1 MKGLN
6 LLWLVSGIALT
17 IQGCGVVGSRVNS
30 QIGSATAQNKLPSG
44 TAALEPAGAEPT
56 SLQLTVAPC
65 DSNFNCVPGMTA
77 TPGQVVKIAAHV
89 AYAGVGNPT
98 GQLCIVD
105 NGSPVNCGLTPI
117 TDEEWFTNSLLPGK
131 NPLTATYAGDSAYAG
146 STTAVTV
153 LSVGVSAGSAVASQL
168 TANPPSLNFGSTTV
182 GTSSSLPVTLTNHGN
197 SPISISNVTIS
208 GPGFSAN
215 GVPSGT
221 ILSPGQ
227 SVSLNVTLA
236 PAGTGSVSGSV
247 TLISNAANSSAA
259 IGLAGAG
266 VQATVSS
273 ITLSPADPTIA
284 VGNQV
289 QFTAVDNIGNDITSS
304 VVWSSS
310 NSVIATITAGGLARG
325 VADGPVTITARQ

>member
-17 IQGCGVVGSRVNS
+17 IQGCGVVGARVNS

-44 TAALEPAGAEPT
+44 TAALEPAGAQPT

-65 DSNFNCVPGMTA
+65 DSNFNCVPGTTA

-117 TDEEWFTNSLLPGK
+117 KDEEWFTNSLLPGT
-131 NPLTATYAGDSAYAG
+131 NPLTATYAGDSVYAG

-153 LSVGVSAGSAVASQL
+153 LSVGVSTGSAVAPPVNPDTSAQL
-168 TANPPSLNFGSTTV
+168 TANPSSLNFGNTTV
-182 GTSSSLPVTLTNHGN
+182 GTSSSLPITLTNSG
-197 SPISISNVTIS
+197 SSTISISNVTIS

-227 SVSLNVTLA
+227 SV
-236 PAGTGSVSGSV
+236 
-247 TLISNAANSSAA
+247 
-259 IGLAGAG
+259 
-266 VQATVSS
+266 
-273 ITLSPADPTIA
+273 
-284 VGNQV
+284 
-289 QFTAVDNIGNDITSS
+289 
-304 VVWSSS
+304 
-310 NSVIATITAGGLARG
+310 
-325 VADGPVTITARQ
+325 PV